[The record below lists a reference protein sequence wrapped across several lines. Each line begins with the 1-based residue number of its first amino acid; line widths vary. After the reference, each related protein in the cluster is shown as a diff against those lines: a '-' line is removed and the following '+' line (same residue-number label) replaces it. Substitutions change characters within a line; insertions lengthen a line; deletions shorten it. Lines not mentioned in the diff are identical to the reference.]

1 MFSFFRSKKF
11 LIIAVVM
18 ISLIAILSIGK
29 LIFFGSSDADEKYII
44 ATVFRGDIEE
54 AISTSGEFEAKT
66 QIEVCSSIVGRL
78 NKVYVTEGESV
89 KKGQLLA
96 ELENEEQKNSLSKS
110 QITLTKNLIDFQIK
124 KLDLK
129 EAEQEFLRHQQ
140 LIKSGAVSQA
150 SLQKTKKDKL
160 ITNLNQLL
168 QQKLIAQSRLDV
180 QNQRIEVS
188 KTLIK
193 APANG
198 TVVDIA
204 TEEGEQIILEDKAYI
219 ILRLAELDTMTVT
232 AQVSEADIIKI
243 KKGDV
248 AYFTILSMPEK
259 RFYSTLRDIE
269 LFPTKKD
276 GAIYYNVYFDI
287 PNPNKIF
294 RIGMTAQVSVVLKRQ
309 KNVLLIP
316 SLALGEQEENGRY
329 LVRVLDKNNKIKYRH
344 VKIGINDHINAQVL
358 EGLGLNEKVI
368 IGFSEE
374 LSGQDSKQKKKI
386 MFSHSRK

>member
-11 LIIAVVM
+11 LTVAVLM
-18 ISLIAILSIGK
+18 ISLIAILSIAK
-29 LIFFGSSDADEKYII
+29 LIFFSSSDSDEKYIT

-54 AISTSGEFEAKT
+54 AISTSGEFDAKN

-78 NKVYVTEGESV
+78 NKVYVALGDSV

-96 ELENEEQKNSLSKS
+96 ELESEEQKNSLSKS
-110 QITLTKNLIDFQIK
+110 QIVLTKSLIDLQIK
-124 KLDLK
+124 QLNLK

-140 LIKSGAVSQA
+140 LIKNGAVSQA
-150 SLQKTKKDKL
+150 ALQKSKKDKL
-160 ITNLNQLL
+160 IANLNQLL

-180 QNQRIEVS
+180 QNERIEVN

-204 TEEGEQIILEDKAYI
+204 TEEGEQIVLEDKAYI

-232 AQVSEADIIKI
+232 VQVSEADIIKI

-294 RIGMTAQVSVVLKRQ
+294 RIGMTAQVSVVLKSQ

-316 SLALGEQEENGRY
+316 SLALGEQKANGHY
-329 LVRVLDKNNKIKYRH
+329 LVRVLDKNNKIKYRD
-344 VKIGINDHINAQVL
+344 VTIGINDHINAQVL
-358 EGLGLNEKVI
+358 EGLELNEKVI
-368 IGFSEE
+368 IGFNEE
-374 LSGQDSKQKKKI
+374 PIGQDSKTQKRT
-386 MFSHSRK
+386 MVFRTRK